1 MDTQDTE
8 RGQIKQKSQHKNLK
22 KMRNNNKQTRDRRL
36 KDEEHRPNHK
46 QTKRQKIERVF
57 IFGRLLFL
65 D

>member
-1 MDTQDTE
+1 
-8 RGQIKQKSQHKNLK
+8 
-22 KMRNNNKQTRDRRL
+22 MRNKDLTTNKPRDRRL
-36 KDEEHRPNHK
+36 KDEEHRPDIK

>member
-1 MDTQDTE
+1 
-8 RGQIKQKSQHKNLK
+8 
-22 KMRNNNKQTRDRRL
+22 MRNTDLASNKPRDRRL

-46 QTKRQKIERVF
+46 QTKRQKIERVL

>member
-36 KDEEHRPNHK
+36 KDEEHGPNNK
-46 QTKRQKIERVF
+46 QTKRQKIER
-57 IFGRLLFL
+57 
-65 D
+65 

>member
-1 MDTQDTE
+1 
-8 RGQIKQKSQHKNLK
+8 
-22 KMRNNNKQTRDRRL
+22 MRNTDLASNKPRDRRL
-36 KDEEHRPNHK
+36 KDEEHRPSNK